1 MLNKWKE
8 RMMSG
13 RLMDPVTTA
22 DIIPFPGTRQTSAV
36 TPVVAA
42 VGDNERLNRALAT
55 LAGALADQ
63 SAALSAWRSALSDLH
78 DSAAALGQTMG
89 SYRDRLDQ
97 AGSSAAALRTEAG
110 RLARWADR
118 SRPTA

>member
-1 MLNKWKE
+1 
-8 RMMSG
+8 MSG
-13 RLMDPVTTA
+13 RLMDPLTTA
-22 DIIPFPGTRQTSAV
+22 DIIPFPGSRQTA
-36 TPVVAA
+36 AA
-42 VGDNERLNRALAT
+42 VPIAVPMGENERLNHALAA

-97 AGSSAAALRTEAG
+97 AGSSAAALRSEAR
-110 RLARWADR
+110 RLARWADKAL
-118 SRPTA
+118 PTA